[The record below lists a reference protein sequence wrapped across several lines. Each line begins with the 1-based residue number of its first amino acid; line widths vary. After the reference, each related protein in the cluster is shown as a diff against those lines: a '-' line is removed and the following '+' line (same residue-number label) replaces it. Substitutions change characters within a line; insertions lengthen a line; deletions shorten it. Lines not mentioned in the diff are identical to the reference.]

1 MSSGGALG
9 SGHQLTADREFRY
22 IVQWFSEWSDFQRE
36 DFVPVLASYLAT
48 AAAATPTGGGGT
60 APKSPYVNGI
70 IGGMAN
76 LSGQD
81 KPMSLFQ
88 CRVKLFNDWSSKW
101 PESHREKLLER
112 LTELDADFG
121 RHVQRELSGE
131 GATTTPSTQIPPNAD
146 GDDTN
151 PEEFGDPGSLLND
164 NSYYNQQLQMSSPPL
179 SESHASPEPTAVAV
193 IAPASIALVI
203 AED

>member
-1 MSSGGALG
+1 MSSGGGALG
-9 SGHQLTADREFRY
+9 NGHQLTADREFRY

-36 DFVPVLASYLAT
+36 DFVPVVASYLAAGT
-48 AAAATPTGGGGT
+48 TETGPTGT
-60 APKSPYVNGI
+60 KRPYVNGI

-101 PESHREKLLER
+101 PESLREKLLER

-121 RHVQRELSGE
+121 QHVQRELSGE
-131 GATTTPSTQIPPNAD
+131 PAPSPQIPSSD
-146 GDDTN
+146 GTN
-151 PEEFGDPGSLLND
+151 PEDEFDDPGSALNE
-164 NSYYNQQLQMSSPPL
+164 NSTYYQQQQQYHQEQV
-179 SESHASPEPTAVAV
+179 SESQISPEPTAT
-193 IAPASIALVI
+193 IAPATIALVI

>member
-1 MSSGGALG
+1 MSSGGG
-9 SGHQLTADREFRY
+9 NQQLTADREFRY

-36 DFVPVLASYLAT
+36 DFVPVLATYLA
-48 AAAATPTGGGGT
+48 GGT
-60 APKSPYVNGI
+60 GAGGATKTPYVNGI

-88 CRVKLFNDWSSKW
+88 CRVKLFNDWSAKW
-101 PESHREKLLER
+101 PESQREKLLER

-121 RHVQRELSGE
+121 QHVQRELSGE
-131 GATTTPSTQIPPNAD
+131 PAPSPQIPSTDSDSAYPE
-146 GDDTN
+146 
-151 PEEFGDPGSLLND
+151 EEFGDPGSALNE
-164 NSYYNQQLQMSSPPL
+164 NSTYYQQQQQQQQQQYHHHQE
-179 SESHASPEPTAVAV
+179 ESHISPEPTTVTV
-193 IAPASIALVI
+193 VPATIALVI

>member
-1 MSSGGALG
+1 MSSGGVLG

-22 IVQWFSEWSDFQRE
+22 VVQWFSEWSDFQRE
-36 DFVPVLASYLAT
+36 DFVPVLASYLA
-48 AAAATPTGGGGT
+48 AATPTGGGT
-60 APKSPYVNGI
+60 KSPYVNGI
-70 IGGMAN
+70 IGGMAS

-88 CRVKLFNDWSSKW
+88 CRVKLFNDWSIKW
-101 PESHREKLLER
+101 PESQREKILER

-121 RHVQRELSGE
+121 RQVQRELSGE
-131 GATTTPSTQIPPNAD
+131 ATTPATQVPPT
-146 GDDTN
+146 TN

-164 NSYYNQQLQMSSPPL
+164 NSYYNQQQQLSSPPL
-179 SESHASPEPTAVAV
+179 SESHASPEPTSVTV
-193 IAPASIALVI
+193 TVTAPATIALVI